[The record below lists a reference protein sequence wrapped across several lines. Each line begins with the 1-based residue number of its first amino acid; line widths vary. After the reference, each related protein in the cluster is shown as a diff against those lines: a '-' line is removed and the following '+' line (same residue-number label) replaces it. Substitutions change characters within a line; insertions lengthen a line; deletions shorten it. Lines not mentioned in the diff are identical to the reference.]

1 MTPSNAPASVVQ
13 PSAVAWDRWAVVWA
27 LAGLI
32 ALIPAYFV
40 PAMLV
45 ANAVDGPRWY
55 SVWSGIRD
63 FYGTGNHFLALLIF
77 TFSMVFPLVKL
88 LLCLLCAAGQHWL
101 PRGLRH
107 GIIQVTSWSAKYSM
121 LDVLVIAMAIMLV
134 KVGDYVRIMPSMGIY
149 LFSFA
154 ILCSAVSGW
163 LLQRALANEA
173 RGLWPAAPRWGVAL
187 LLLVPGLP
195 LAVMGLQEVLRERG
209 GRVESV
215 RLTRLTQ
222 RGELK
227 RSVEKTLAL
236 KELIKEDHKLFSKD
250 TLRRMLEFSQAV
262 STDAGWQEADVYV
275 AVDRK
280 SGGSLESGRIRGLD
294 FEAREVNVDFTL
306 PSAVPWEDVAAVRLV
321 STVKYA
327 GLVNAP
333 IEEENVRAEGD
344 PFREWTRQWHG
355 RVFSF
360 DLRGPRGAQFV
371 RACVMAGAGVLLSLW
386 ALSGLLCGGRRRR
399 PGMSEQSAA
408 LEVEKVD
415 AL

>member
-1 MTPSNAPASVVQ
+1 
-13 PSAVAWDRWAVVWA
+13 
-27 LAGLI
+27 
-32 ALIPAYFV
+32 
-40 PAMLV
+40 
-45 ANAVDGPRWY
+45 
-55 SVWSGIRD
+55 
-63 FYGTGNHFLALLIF
+63 
-77 TFSMVFPLVKL
+77 
-88 LLCLLCAAGQHWL
+88 
-101 PRGLRH
+101 
-107 GIIQVTSWSAKYSM
+107 
-121 LDVLVIAMAIMLV
+121 
-134 KVGDYVRIMPSMGIY
+134 
-149 LFSFA
+149 
-154 ILCSAVSGW
+154 
-163 LLQRALANEA
+163 
-173 RGLWPAAPRWGVAL
+173 VAL
-187 LLLVPGLP
+187 LLLLLGLP
-195 LAVMGLQEVLRERG
+195 LAVMGVQQVLRERG

-236 KELIKEDHKLFSKD
+236 KELIKEEHKLFSKD

-275 AVDRK
+275 SVDRK
-280 SGGSLESGRIRGLD
+280 SGGRVDSGRIRGLD
-294 FEAREVNVDFTL
+294 FEAPEVNVEFAL

-333 IEEENVRAEGD
+333 IEEENVRADGD

-360 DLRGPRGAQFV
+360 DLHGPRGAKFLQ
-371 RACVMAGAGVLLSLW
+371 ASVMAAAGVLLLLW

-399 PGMSEQSAA
+399 PEQSEQAA
-408 LEVEKVD
+408 APEVEKVD